1 MKKRNFISL
10 SCMVLLL
17 SFLSLSAEPLK
28 CKARTVTVAGLIID
42 AITRAPLADAKVYG
56 ETGNFI
62 ASTDSRGY
70 FKGTVSNLRGGP
82 VRFSIKIEKEGYSS
96 FTQKEHWADMGDD
109 ISAIYYFGLE
119 KKAGGKRNKAFSE
132 LISRTKDTS
141 YASVVSGFSKFEEQ
155 LNFRDGLE
163 AAKEGNE
170 KVFITIGD
178 QYFLVNDSGWILLTS
193 PKDKISV
200 DGKRIVTA
208 SEINSKL
215 KRKQIRRMTPSGSKD
230 FSFEVYTR

>member
-1 MKKRNFISL
+1 MKKHNIISL
-10 SCMVLLL
+10 TLVFLLL
-17 SFLSLSAEPLK
+17 SFIPLNAKCSAYK
-28 CKARTVTVAGLIID
+28 TRTVTVAGLIVD

-70 FKGTVSNLRGGP
+70 FKGTVSNLRRGP

-215 KRKQIRRMTPSGSKD
+215 KRKQIRRMTPSESKD